1 MGDYNEGIDASKL
14 ELEMEEADEG
24 FASTEP
30 LTHADGIKGK
40 AQTKNKFKDTLSFW
54 LSVFNL
60 MNAILGSGIL
70 GLGEVV
76 KNLGLLPFVC
86 LLLMT
91 ACLAF
96 YTIDMLLQCAEMAGH
111 KSFEGLAQATYGI
124 RGKVVTSVVIILHCL
139 GAMCSYVYIIKKEL
153 PEVVK
158 VFMNDGTH
166 YVEGTEPWYFNG
178 NLLMLAVV
186 VVVIVPLACM
196 KDIKFL
202 GYSSAFGMTC
212 MLLFTFTVVTKKFDP
227 SIPCPLH
234 PRDEDMESISD
245 NTTIHSVIEEVEEE
259 QYCSPKIVN
268 INPRTAYAVP
278 TMFFA
283 FMCHASM
290 LPIYDELRRPS
301 IVKMRKIA
309 VVSIM
314 NVLFLYML
322 SAIFGYL
329 TFYNLV
335 ESELLLTYS
344 KAIPTD
350 PLIIVSR
357 IMVIV
362 CVTLSVPLLHYP
374 ARKTVV
380 LTVFKNPHEF
390 NWLRHLLIMFFFIG
404 LTVIFVLYI
413 PNIRDIFGF
422 AGATTSASLLVIFP
436 SVFFLKLTNKPS
448 NLRKMGSQFTHRR
461 KSAFVLIGLGVI
473 FICMSVTL
481 IIMDWLT

>member
-30 LTHADGIKGK
+30 LTHTDAKGK
-40 AQTKNKFKDTLSFW
+40 IQNKNKFKDNLSFW

-76 KNLGLLPFVC
+76 KNLGLLPFVI
-86 LLLMT
+86 LLLCT

-96 YTIDMLLQCAEMAGH
+96 YTIDMLLQSAEMTGH
-111 KSFEGLAQATYGI
+111 KSFEGLAQETFGI
-124 RGKVVTSVVIILHCL
+124 RGKVVTSVIIILHCL
-139 GAMCSYVYIIKKEL
+139 GAMCSYVYIIKTEL
-153 PEVVK
+153 PEVIK
-158 VFMNDGTH
+158 VFVDDSTH
-166 YVEGTEPWYFNG
+166 YAEGEGPWYFNG
-178 NLLMLAVV
+178 NLLMLIVV
-186 VVVIVPLACM
+186 IAVIVPLASL

-202 GYSSAFGMTC
+202 GYSSAFGMSC
-212 MLLFTFTVVTKKFDP
+212 MLLFTFTVVSKKFDS
-227 SIPCPLH
+227 SIPCPLNA
-234 PRDEDMESISD
+234 S
-245 NTTIHSVIEEVEEE
+245 TTYLDVMKNQSLDSEHVVEEEEE
-259 QYCSPKIVN
+259 QYCEPKLTN
-268 INPRTAYAVP
+268 INARTAYAVP

-290 LPIYDELRRPS
+290 LPIYDEMRRPS
-301 IVKMRKIA
+301 IKKMRKVA
-309 VVSIM
+309 VVSIS
-314 NVLFLYML
+314 NVLVLYML

-329 TFYNLV
+329 TFFNLV

-357 IMVIV
+357 VMVIV

-380 LTVFKNPHEF
+380 LTVCKNPHEF
-390 NWLRHLLIMFFFIG
+390 KWIRHLLIMLVFIG

-436 SVFFLKLTNKPS
+436 SVFFLKLTNNPRNK
-448 NLRKMGSQFTHRR
+448 RKMGSEFTYRR
-461 KSAFVLIGLGVI
+461 KSAFALIGLGLI
-473 FICMSVTL
+473 FIIMSVTL
-481 IIMDWLT
+481 IIMDWLS

>member
-1 MGDYNEGIDASKL
+1 MGDYNEGMDASKL

-30 LTHADGIKGK
+30 LTHTDAKGK
-40 AQTKNKFKDTLSFW
+40 VQNKNKFKDNLSFW

-76 KNLGLLPFVC
+76 KNLGLLPFVI
-86 LLLMT
+86 LLLCT

-96 YTIDMLLQCAEMAGH
+96 YTIDLLLQSAEMTGH
-111 KSFEGLAQATYGI
+111 KSFEGLAQETFGI
-124 RGKVVTSVVIILHCL
+124 RGKVVTSIVIILHCL
-139 GAMCSYVYIIKKEL
+139 GAMCSYVYIIKTEL

-158 VFMNDGTH
+158 VFVGESHGD
-166 YVEGTEPWYFNG
+166 EQPWYFDG
-178 NLLMLAVV
+178 NLLMLIVV
-186 VVVIVPLACM
+186 IAVIVPLASL

-202 GYSSAFGMTC
+202 GYSSAFGMSC
-212 MLLFTFTVVTKKFDP
+212 MLLFTFTVVAKKFDS
-227 SIPCPLH
+227 SIPCPLNQSTTYLEVMQN
-234 PRDEDMESISD
+234 DSSSD
-245 NTTIHSVIEEVEEE
+245 GHHAVEEEEE
-259 QYCSPKIVN
+259 QYCTPRLTN
-268 INPRTAYAVP
+268 INARTAYAVP

-301 IVKMRKIA
+301 IKKMRKVA
-309 VVSIM
+309 VVSIC
-314 NVLFLYML
+314 NVLVLYML

-329 TFYNLV
+329 TFFNLV

-350 PLIIVSR
+350 ALIIVSR
-357 IMVIV
+357 VMVIV

-390 NWLRHLLIMFFFIG
+390 NWIRHLIIMTVFIG
-404 LTVIFVLYI
+404 CTVIFVLYI

-436 SVFFLKLTNKPS
+436 SLFFLKLTNNPRNK
-448 NLRKMGSQFTHRR
+448 RKMGSEFTHRR

-473 FICMSVTL
+473 FIILSVTL
-481 IIMDWLT
+481 IIMDWLS

>member
-1 MGDYNEGIDASKL
+1 MLSNDPWSRSNGGRPEDASLIGKHPDGIDRKVSVYHQEPTKAS
-14 ELEMEEADEG
+14 AG
-24 FASTEP
+24 FAM
-30 LTHADGIKGK
+30 
-40 AQTKNKFKDTLSFW
+40 
-54 LSVFNL
+54 SVFNL

-76 KNLGLLPFVC
+76 KNLGVLPFVV

-96 YTIDMLLQCAEMAGH
+96 YTIDLLLQSAEMAGH

-124 RGKVVTSVVIILHCL
+124 RGKVVTSIVIILHCL

-158 VFMNDGTH
+158 VFMKDSTH
-166 YVEGTEPWYFNG
+166 YAEGTEPWYFNG
-178 NLLMLAVV
+178 NLLMLLVV
-186 VVVIVPLACM
+186 VGVIVPLACM

-227 SIPCPLH
+227 SIPCPLSVKE
-234 PRDEDMESISD
+234 DEEFD
-245 NTTIHSVIEEVEEE
+245 NTTIHEEVEV

-301 IVKMRKIA
+301 ITKMRKIA

-380 LTVFKNPHEF
+380 LTAFKNPHEF
-390 NWLRHLLIMFFFIG
+390 NWVRHILIMLVFIG
-404 LTVIFVLYI
+404 LCVIFVLYI

-436 SVFFLKLTNKPS
+436 SLFFLKLTNKPS
-448 NLRKMGSQFTHRR
+448 NLRKMGTQYTHRR

-481 IIMDWLT
+481 IIMDWMT